1 MSSIFSQHIFPFI
14 MELNTEFFMCVCLL
28 SLWLCR
34 LRLWFS
40 PSKNVWIQKWG
51 NGRAFGQNQKVAWKE
66 KSTVA
71 RKTSELLI
79 FTTQYHRNNLTNI
92 FWMFT
97 LRQGIQTHTA
107 DCPPEVFSPWGHEMR
122 TSRCMLG
129 RIMGEASPEGL
140 GAPRSD
146 NQTQVEDGGG
156 REGL

>member
-28 SLWLCR
+28 SLRLCR

-107 DCPPEVFSPWGHEMR
+107 PKKASFTLSDIQLKLSSR
-122 TSRCMLG
+122 TIWEKFLIPHSWQSC
-129 RIMGEASPEGL
+129 
-140 GAPRSD
+140 
-146 NQTQVEDGGG
+146 
-156 REGL
+156 